1 MTLSPSLVFEEAA
14 APVVPAVPAVP
25 APREWQAACRLTD
38 LLPERGACALFDGAQ
53 IALFRLW
60 DDRVYAVG
68 NRDPFTGAQ
77 VVSRGLVGTRGGRRT
92 VASPL
97 HKQVFDLVSGDCL
110 SDPAVPALPTWPV
123 RVRDG
128 VVEVGLR

>member
-1 MTLSPSLVFEEAA
+1 MTASLI
-14 APVVPAVPAVP
+14 AVDWRV
-25 APREWQAACRLTD
+25 ACRVSD

-60 DDRVYAVG
+60 DDQVYAVG
-68 NRDPFTGAQ
+68 NRDPYTGAH
-77 VVSRGLVGTRGGRRT
+77 VMARGLVGTRAGRRT

-97 HKQVFDLVSGDCL
+97 HKQVYDLVTGECL
-110 SDPAVPALPTWPV
+110 SDQGVPSLPTWPV

-128 VVEVGLR
+128 VVEVELQRG

>member
-1 MTLSPSLVFEEAA
+1 MTASLI
-14 APVVPAVPAVP
+14 AV
-25 APREWQAACRLTD
+25 EWRVACRLTD

-53 IALFRLW
+53 IALFRSW
-60 DDRVYAVG
+60 DDQVQAVG
-68 NRDPFTGAQ
+68 NRDPHTGAQ
-77 VVSRGLVGTRGGRRT
+77 VMARGLVGIRNGRRA

-97 HKQVFDLVSGDCL
+97 NERVFDLATGECL

-128 VVEVGLR
+128 MVEVELSRG

>member
-1 MTLSPSLVFEEAA
+1 MTVMFSATEAPQSVDATEAPA
-14 APVVPAVPAVP
+14 ALDW
-25 APREWQAACRLTD
+25 RTACRLTD

-60 DDRVYAVG
+60 DDQVMAVG

-77 VVSRGLVGTRGGRRT
+77 VISRGLVGTRGGRRA

-97 HKQVFDLVSGDCL
+97 HKQVFDLATGECL

-128 VVEVGLR
+128 VVEVGLQ

>member
-1 MTLSPSLVFEEAA
+1 MTVTASPLTAPAA
-14 APVVPAVPAVP
+14 SDAVDW
-25 APREWQAACRLTD
+25 RAACRLTD
-38 LLPERGACALFDGAQ
+38 LLPERGACALFDGDQ

-60 DDRVYAVG
+60 DDQVYAVG

-97 HKQVFDLVSGDCL
+97 HKQVFDLLTGVCL

-128 VVEVGLR
+128 VVEVGL

>member
-1 MTLSPSLVFEEAA
+1 MTLTVSAPAA
-14 APVVPAVPAVP
+14 I
-25 APREWQAACRLTD
+25 EWRAACRLTD

-60 DDRVYAVG
+60 DDHVYAVG

-97 HKQVFDLVSGDCL
+97 HKQVFDLVNGECL
-110 SDPAVPALPTWPV
+110 SDPGVPALPIWPV

-128 VVEVGLR
+128 VVEVGLQ

>member
-1 MTLSPSLVFEEAA
+1 MTVMISATEAA
-14 APVVPAVPAVP
+14 ESTEAPDALDW
-25 APREWQAACRLTD
+25 RTACRLTD
-38 LLPERGACALFDGAQ
+38 LLPERGACALYDGAQ

-60 DDRVYAVG
+60 DDQVLAVG

-77 VVSRGLVGTRGGRRT
+77 VISRGLVGTRGGRRT

-97 HKQVFDLVSGDCL
+97 HKQVFDLATGECL

-128 VVEVGLR
+128 VVEVGLQ

>member
-1 MTLSPSLVFEEAA
+1 MTVTVA
-14 APVVPAVPAVP
+14 APAALDW
-25 APREWQAACRLTD
+25 RAACRLAD

-68 NRDPFTGAQ
+68 NRDPYTGAQ
-77 VVSRGLVGTRGGRRT
+77 VMARGLVGTRGGRRA

-97 HKQVFDLVSGDCL
+97 HKQVFDLATGECL

-128 VVEVGLR
+128 VVEVELRRG